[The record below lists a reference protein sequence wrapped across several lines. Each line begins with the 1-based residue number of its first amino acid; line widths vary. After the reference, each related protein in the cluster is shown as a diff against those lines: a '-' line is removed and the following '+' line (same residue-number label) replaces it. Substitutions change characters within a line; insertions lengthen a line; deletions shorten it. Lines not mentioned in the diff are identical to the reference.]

1 MPVDGNKA
9 EGDAALYRLL
19 RDETLD
25 FLYLALSNSHYLYY
39 RPGRVNVPSRE
50 SLLKP
55 VNGRCG

>member
-25 FLYLALSNSHYLYY
+25 FLYLALSNSHYLYK
-39 RPGRVNVPSRE
+39 G
-50 SLLKP
+50 LA
-55 VNGRCG
+55 G